1 MEKRRLARFR
11 AMTRNVKAS
20 TTIAMWV
27 CLLAA
32 IGLYIASFLVP
43 PMGEIHPSVLKA
55 GSWIFAF
62 AGLAELREAV
72 QEGLGFKLTHGDT
85 TVVVQDLDSKP
96 APPPPPHANP
106 EEETIIEEG

>member
-11 AMTRNVKAS
+11 AMTRNVKTS
-20 TTIAMWV
+20 TTIALWV

-96 APPPPPHANP
+96 APPPHVNP

>member
-1 MEKRRLARFR
+1 
-11 AMTRNVKAS
+11 MTRNVKAS

-32 IGLYIASFLVP
+32 IGLYVASFLVP

-85 TVVVQDLDSKP
+85 TVVVQDLDNNPKEP
-96 APPPPPHANP
+96 AQSAEQ
-106 EEETIIEEG
+106 EEETQTEE

>member
-1 MEKRRLARFR
+1 
-11 AMTRNVKAS
+11 MTRNVKAS

-32 IGLYIASFLVP
+32 IGLYVASFLVP

-85 TVVVQDLDSKP
+85 TVVVQDLDNKP
-96 APPPPPHANP
+96 EEPVPSAEQ
-106 EEETIIEEG
+106 EEETQTEE

>member
-1 MEKRRLARFR
+1 MEKRRLARLR

-32 IGLYIASFLVP
+32 IGLYVASFLVP

-96 APPPPPHANP
+96 APPPPPANP
-106 EEETIIEEG
+106 EEETPIEEG

>member
-1 MEKRRLARFR
+1 
-11 AMTRNVKAS
+11 MTRNVKAS

-32 IGLYIASFLVP
+32 IGLYVASFLVP

-96 APPPPPHANP
+96 APPPPPADP
-106 EEETIIEEG
+106 EEETQIEEG

>member
-32 IGLYIASFLVP
+32 IGLYVASFLVP

-96 APPPPPHANP
+96 APPPPPADP
-106 EEETIIEEG
+106 EEETQIEEG

>member
-1 MEKRRLARFR
+1 MEKRRLARIR

-32 IGLYIASFLVP
+32 IGLYVASFQVP

-96 APPPPPHANP
+96 APPPPPANP
-106 EEETIIEEG
+106 EEETQIEEG

>member
-1 MEKRRLARFR
+1 MEKRRLARIR

-32 IGLYIASFLVP
+32 IGLYVASFLVP

-96 APPPPPHANP
+96 APPPPPADP
-106 EEETIIEEG
+106 EEETQIEEG

>member
-1 MEKRRLARFR
+1 
-11 AMTRNVKAS
+11 
-20 TTIAMWV
+20 MWV

-32 IGLYIASFLVP
+32 IGLYVASFLVP

-85 TVVVQDLDSKP
+85 TVVVQDLDNKP
-96 APPPPPHANP
+96 KEPEPSAEQ
-106 EEETIIEEG
+106 EEETQTEE

>member
-1 MEKRRLARFR
+1 
-11 AMTRNVKAS
+11 MTRNVKAS

-32 IGLYIASFLVP
+32 IGLYVASFLVP

-72 QEGLGFKLTHGDT
+72 QEGLGFKLNHGDT

-96 APPPPPHANP
+96 APPPPPANP
-106 EEETIIEEG
+106 EEETQIEEG

>member
-1 MEKRRLARFR
+1 MEKRKLARFR

-32 IGLYIASFLVP
+32 IGLYVASFLVP

-96 APPPPPHANP
+96 APPPPPANP
-106 EEETIIEEG
+106 EEETQIEEG

>member
-1 MEKRRLARFR
+1 MEKRRLARIR

-32 IGLYIASFLVP
+32 IGLYVASFLVP

-96 APPPPPHANP
+96 APPPPPANP
-106 EEETIIEEG
+106 EEETQIEEG

>member
-1 MEKRRLARFR
+1 MPMEKRRLARLR

-32 IGLYIASFLVP
+32 IGLYVASFLVP

-85 TVVVQDLDSKP
+85 TVVVQDLDNKPKEP
-96 APPPPPHANP
+96 APSAEQ
-106 EEETIIEEG
+106 EEETKTEE

>member
-1 MEKRRLARFR
+1 
-11 AMTRNVKAS
+11 MTRNVKAS

-32 IGLYIASFLVP
+32 IGLYVASFLVP

-85 TVVVQDLDSKP
+85 TVVVQDLDNKP
-96 APPPPPHANP
+96 APPPPPANP
-106 EEETIIEEG
+106 EEETQIEEG

>member
-1 MEKRRLARFR
+1 MEKRRLARIR

-32 IGLYIASFLVP
+32 IGLYVASFLVP

-96 APPPPPHANP
+96 APPPPPANP
-106 EEETIIEEG
+106 EDETQIEEG

>member
-11 AMTRNVKAS
+11 AMTRNVKTS
-20 TTIAMWV
+20 TTIALWV

-32 IGLYIASFLVP
+32 IGLYVASFLVP

-96 APPPPPHANP
+96 APPPPPADP
-106 EEETIIEEG
+106 EEETQIEEG

>member
-1 MEKRRLARFR
+1 
-11 AMTRNVKAS
+11 MTRNVKAS
-20 TTIAMWV
+20 TTIAIWV

-32 IGLYIASFLVP
+32 IGLYVASFLVP

-62 AGLAELREAV
+62 AALAELREAV

-85 TVVVQDLDSKP
+85 TVVVQDMDSKP
-96 APPPPPHANP
+96 APPPPPTNP
-106 EEETIIEEG
+106 EEETQIEEG

>member
-32 IGLYIASFLVP
+32 IGLYVASFLVP

-96 APPPPPHANP
+96 APPPPPANP
-106 EEETIIEEG
+106 EEETQIEEG

>member
-1 MEKRRLARFR
+1 
-11 AMTRNVKAS
+11 
-20 TTIAMWV
+20 MWV

-32 IGLYIASFLVP
+32 IGLYMASVLVP

-96 APPPPPHANP
+96 APPPPPANP
-106 EEETIIEEG
+106 EEETQIEEG

>member
-1 MEKRRLARFR
+1 
-11 AMTRNVKAS
+11 MTRNVKAS
-20 TTIAMWV
+20 TTIAIWV

-32 IGLYIASFLVP
+32 IGLYVASFLVP

-96 APPPPPHANP
+96 APPPPAADP
-106 EEETIIEEG
+106 EEETQIEEG

>member
-1 MEKRRLARFR
+1 
-11 AMTRNVKAS
+11 MTRNVKAS

-32 IGLYIASFLVP
+32 IGLYVASFLVP

-96 APPPPPHANP
+96 APPPPPANP
-106 EEETIIEEG
+106 EEETQIEEG

>member
-1 MEKRRLARFR
+1 
-11 AMTRNVKAS
+11 
-20 TTIAMWV
+20 MWV

-32 IGLYIASFLVP
+32 IGLYVASFLVP

-85 TVVVQDLDSKP
+85 TVVVQDLDNKP
-96 APPPPPHANP
+96 APPPPPADP
-106 EEETIIEEG
+106 EEETQIEEG

>member
-1 MEKRRLARFR
+1 MEKRRLARLR
-11 AMTRNVKAS
+11 AMTRNVKVS

-32 IGLYIASFLVP
+32 IGLYVASFLVP

-85 TVVVQDLDSKP
+85 TVVVQDLDNKPKEP
-96 APPPPPHANP
+96 APSAEQ
-106 EEETIIEEG
+106 EEETQTEE

>member
-32 IGLYIASFLVP
+32 IGLYVASFLVP

-96 APPPPPHANP
+96 APPPPADDP
-106 EEETIIEEG
+106 EEETQIEEG

>member
-1 MEKRRLARFR
+1 
-11 AMTRNVKAS
+11 MTRNVKAS
-20 TTIAMWV
+20 TTIAIWV

-32 IGLYIASFLVP
+32 IGLYVASFLVP

-85 TVVVQDLDSKP
+85 TVVVQDMDSKP
-96 APPPPPHANP
+96 APPPPPTTP
-106 EEETIIEEG
+106 EEETQIEEG

>member
-1 MEKRRLARFR
+1 MEKRRLARLR

-27 CLLAA
+27 SLLAA
-32 IGLYIASFLVP
+32 IGLYVASFLVP

-96 APPPPPHANP
+96 APPPPPADP
-106 EEETIIEEG
+106 EEETQIEEG

>member
-1 MEKRRLARFR
+1 
-11 AMTRNVKAS
+11 
-20 TTIAMWV
+20 MWV

-32 IGLYIASFLVP
+32 IGLYVASFLVP

-96 APPPPPHANP
+96 APPTPPANP
-106 EEETIIEEG
+106 EEETQIEEG

>member
-32 IGLYIASFLVP
+32 IGLYVASFLVP

-85 TVVVQDLDSKP
+85 TVVVQDLDNKP
-96 APPPPPHANP
+96 EEPVPSAEQ
-106 EEETIIEEG
+106 EEETQTEE